1 MSAPNVSCLDEGRRE
16 DVRRSPLLGIDFVE
30 VDEAQTT
37 LDVFFLGRAPEKLEA
52 PNVVITGG
60 SPVRVAWI
68 DVYRFGAGEKT
79 DPTRDDFMQVHLDRP
94 GDFSA
99 YTLALQKTD
108 ARGRPTG
115 EALDGLDPR
124 YATAAFSFKVSCP
137 TGLDCAEPCACPPA
151 TRAQPQ
157 IDYLA
162 KDYDSFRRLIF
173 DRLAQTMPDWSEQH
187 VPDIGVMLVEL
198 LAYVGDHLSYYQDA
212 VATEAYLGTARQ
224 RISVRRHARLV
235 DYAMHEGCNARAF
248 VTIATDSDAKL
259 DPAKIFFCTPFPG
272 VPAARALQPDDFPKA
287 PPDSCVI
294 FEPLVADPAQP
305 IVLLATHSEIRF
317 YTWGDRECC
326 LPVGTTRATLADAW
340 TAASESSLRGRA
352 LELAVD
358 DVLIFEEVVGPATG
372 IAGDADRT
380 HRQAVRLTK
389 VTPAVDPLYD
399 TEQGGRPVVDV
410 EWCSEDALT
419 FALCISARMP
429 APDCSYRENVSVAR
443 GNVVLVDSGT
453 TVGETLGIVPAE
465 QSVTTCATDCEPA
478 TVVTTPGRFRP
489 PLTETPL
496 TFAEDL
502 PPYACAG
509 ALTVQNPR
517 AALPRVV
524 LTGVADTPHGA
535 LTTEWTPRA
544 DLLESGPDDA
554 AFVAEIDDTGDAHL
568 RFGNGSAGRIPEA
581 GTAFAA
587 RYRIGNGPGGNVGA
601 ETIAYIVFREESGG
615 IALAPRNPF
624 PASGGT
630 APEPVS
636 EVRMLAPYA
645 FKDVLERAITAD
657 DYAALAAD
665 DARRLAQRPRALGVR
680 DDERRAFPAERPL
693 DDPRAAFEE
702 EPGDAPLRDITRV
715 AFRRLQGTAAALRW
729 TGSWYEADVALDPLG
744 ALSIGDEL
752 GGEVAAYLEPYRRIG
767 HDLAVQPARY
777 VALDVGIAVCVAPNV
792 LRGHVESQLLE
803 LLSSRVRR
811 DGTKGTFHPDNLG
824 FGQGVY
830 ASRIVAAVQAVPGVV
845 EVDLLRLA
853 RFAIG
858 IAAPVLPPP
867 NAAAYAGKR
876 DVPRGGVL
884 RMGAFEIARLDEDPS
899 APGNGRLTLL
909 MRGGR

>member
-1 MSAPNVSCLDEGRRE
+1 VSAPSVSCLDEGRRE

-37 LDVFFLGRAPEKLEA
+37 LDVFFLGRAPAGLEA

-60 SPVRVAWI
+60 SPVGVAWI
-68 DVYRFGAGEKT
+68 DVFRFEKT
-79 DPTRDDFMQVHLDRP
+79 DPAHDDWMQVRLDRP

-108 ARGRPTG
+108 ERGRPTG

-137 TGLDCAEPCACPPA
+137 TGLDCAEPCACPPPP
-151 TRAQPQ
+151 RAQPQ

-187 VPDIGVMLVEL
+187 VPDVGVMLVEL

-248 VTIATDSDAKL
+248 VTVATDTDAKL
-259 DPAKIFFCTPFPG
+259 DPEKLFFCTRLPG
-272 VPAARALQPDDFPKA
+272 APDTGALQPADVAKA
-287 PPDSCVI
+287 SLEHCVI
-294 FEPLVADPAQP
+294 FEPLLADPAQP
-305 IVLLATHSEIRF
+305 IVLRAAHSEMRF

-340 TAASESSLRGRA
+340 VAAPGSKTPGRA
-352 LELAVD
+352 LQLAVD
-358 DVLIFEEVVGPATG
+358 DVLIFEEAVGPATG
-372 IAGDADRT
+372 IAGDADRS

-399 TEQGGRPVVDV
+399 TEHGGRPVVDV

-419 FALCISARMP
+419 FALCISARML
-429 APDCSYRENVSVAR
+429 APDCSYRDGISVAR

-453 TVGETLGIVPAE
+453 TVGETLGAVPAE

-478 TVVTTPGRFRP
+478 TVITTPGPFRP
-489 PLTETPL
+489 ALRQTPL
-496 TFAEDL
+496 TFAQDL

-509 ALTVQNPR
+509 ALTAQDPR
-517 AALPRVV
+517 AALPRLV

-535 LTTEWTPRA
+535 RTTRWTARA

-554 AFVAEIDDTGDAHL
+554 AFVAEIDDAGDAHL
-568 RFGNGSAGRIPEA
+568 RFGNGTAGRIPEA

-587 RYRIGNGPGGNVGA
+587 RYRVGNGPDGNVGA
-601 ETIAYIVFREESGG
+601 ETIAHVVFRETIAG
-615 IALAPRNPF
+615 IGTLAPRNPF
-624 PASGGT
+624 AARGGT

-636 EVRMLAPYA
+636 EVRLFAPYA
-645 FKDVLERAITAD
+645 FKDVMERAITAG

-665 DARRLAQRPRALGVR
+665 DVRRLAQRPRGLGER
-680 DDERRAFPAERPL
+680 DDERRAFPTARPL
-693 DDPRAAFEE
+693 DDPRAALEE
-702 EPGDAPLRDITRV
+702 EPGDAPFRDITRV
-715 AFRRLQGTAAALRW
+715 PFRGLQGTAAALRW

-744 ALSIGDEL
+744 ALGVDDEL
-752 GGEVAAYLEPYRRIG
+752 SGEVAAYLEPYRRIG

-777 VALDVGIAVCVAPNV
+777 VALDVGIAVCVAGHAQ
-792 LRGHVESQLLE
+792 RGHVRSQLLE

-811 DGTKGTFHPDNLG
+811 DGTKGMFHPDNLG

-830 ASRIVAAVQAVPGVV
+830 ASRIVAAAQAVPGVV

-853 RFAIG
+853 RFAVG
-858 IAAPVLPPP
+858 AAAPVLPAP
-867 NAAAYAGKR
+867 NAEPFAAQR
-876 DVPRGGVL
+876 DVPRGGAL
-884 RMGAFEIARLDEDPS
+884 RMGAFEIARLDNDPS
-899 APGNGRLTLL
+899 APGHGRLTLL